1 MNCWE
6 TVINNIEILFSGV
19 LVLVTIVYAIAT
31 ILMYKESK
39 ETRLQKTTPCIIPY
53 LKSSADHQSVFLYVQ
68 NVGEGTARN
77 VKVTINK
84 GYEGTPKSFNI
95 DGYKLFNEG
104 VSIYPPQYELH
115 FLINT
120 LDNIEKNDYIELSI
134 DYEGL
139 DNRRFNQ
146 DHIRLTIWDS
156 YHSWSGVPEE
166 TLDQIPYYL
175 KAINNTLKQYD
186 TKRNNAN

>member
-6 TVINNIEILFSGV
+6 TIFNNIEVIFSGV

-31 ILMYKESK
+31 IMMYKESK
-39 ETRLQKTTPCIIPY
+39 ETRLQKTAPCIIPY

-68 NVGEGTARN
+68 NVGEGTAKN

-84 GYEGTPKSFNI
+84 GYEGAPKSFNL

-120 LDNIEKNDYIELSI
+120 WDNIKKTDYIELSI

-139 DNRRFNQ
+139 DNRKFNQ
-146 DHIRLTIWDS
+146 DNIRLTIWDS
-156 YHSWSGVPEE
+156 CHSWSGVPEE

-175 KAINNTLKQYD
+175 KKINETIQRHKALPNHD
-186 TKRNNAN
+186 

>member
-1 MNCWE
+1 MDFCD
-6 TVINNIEILFSGV
+6 IIFKIIELLFSGV
-19 LVLVTIVYAIAT
+19 LVFVTIMYARAT
-31 ILMYKESK
+31 NLMYKESR

-53 LKSSADHQSVFLYVQ
+53 FKSSADHQSVFLYVQ
-68 NVGEGTARN
+68 NVGEGAAIN

-84 GYEGTPKSFNI
+84 GYECAPKSFNI

-120 LDNIEKNDYIELSI
+120 WDNIEKTDYIELSI

-139 DNRRFNQ
+139 DNRKFNQ
-146 DHIRLTIWDS
+146 EHIRLTIWDS

-175 KAINNTLKQYD
+175 KTIYNTLKQQ
-186 TKRNNAN
+186 R

>member
-1 MNCWE
+1 MN
-6 TVINNIEILFSGV
+6 TSDIIFNVIELLFSGA
-19 LVLVTIVYAIAT
+19 LVFAT
-31 ILMYKESK
+31 IKYTNATKMMYKESR

-53 LKSSADHQSVFLYVQ
+53 FKSSADHQSVFLYIQ
-68 NVGEGTARN
+68 NVGEGTAKN
-77 VKVTINK
+77 VKVTIDK
-84 GYEGTPKSFNI
+84 GYEKSIKSLNL
-95 DGYKLFNEG
+95 DGYKLFREG
-104 VSIYPPQYELH
+104 VAIYPPQYELH

-120 LDNIEKNDYIELSI
+120 WDKIEKTDYIELSI

-139 DNRRFNQ
+139 DNRKFNQ

-175 KAINNTLKQYD
+175 EKINETIQRHKALPNHD
-186 TKRNNAN
+186 

>member
-6 TVINNIEILFSGV
+6 TVINNIEVIFSGI

-31 ILMYKESK
+31 ILMYIESRK
-39 ETRLQKTTPCIIPY
+39 SRLQKTTPCIIPY

-68 NVGEGTARN
+68 NVGEGAAIN

-84 GYEGTPKSFNI
+84 GYECAPKSFNI

-120 LDNIEKNDYIELSI
+120 WDNIEKTDYIELSI

-139 DNRRFNQ
+139 NNRKFNQ

-175 KAINNTLKQYD
+175 KTIYNTLKQQ
-186 TKRNNAN
+186 R